1 MIRTVQTTVMYCF
14 ETRGEKALCQS
25 LHSNI
30 GKDLVLHGSRTIVKG
45 ENSDF
50 VYCRYNEHSE
60 QVEKT
65 PNENY

>member
-1 MIRTVQTTVMYCF
+1 MKRLI
-14 ETRGEKALCQS
+14 CQS
-25 LHSNI
+25 LYSSI
-30 GKDLVLHGSRTIVKG
+30 GKDLALHGPRTIFTE

-50 VYCRYNEHSE
+50 VYCRYNEHYE

>member
-1 MIRTVQTTVMYCF
+1 MKRLI
-14 ETRGEKALCQS
+14 CQS
-25 LHSNI
+25 LYSNM
-30 GKDLVLHGSRTIVKG
+30 GKDLVLHGPRTIATE

-50 VYCRYNEHSE
+50 VYCRYYEHYE

>member
-1 MIRTVQTTVMYCF
+1 MKRLI
-14 ETRGEKALCQS
+14 CQS
-25 LHSNI
+25 LYSNT
-30 GKDLVLHGSRTIVKG
+30 GKDLALHGPRTIVKE

-50 VYCRYNEHSE
+50 VYFRYNEHYE